1 MHTKYAPYLLVH
13 VCAFVY
19 VHICVYVEVVF
30 PEEKIHVRK
39 SAVRAAAASGSGP
52 NQAGATNRR
61 QNVTPLL
68 SEKLRPG

>member
-1 MHTKYAPYLLVH
+1 MDQQVKNHKYAPYLLVH

-39 SAVRAAAASGSGP
+39 SAV
-52 NQAGATNRR
+52 
-61 QNVTPLL
+61 
-68 SEKLRPG
+68 